1 MDNTI
6 SEKKYKNIIKLAISL
21 FLFFFT
27 TRFVFEIAGLI
38 IKGFNIDIND
48 ENVYTVSYLIQ
59 FIGESILVVLLILL
73 YKKDFIEDF
82 KKFKKNFWEISDKVI
97 SYWTVGLIVMAVSN
111 ILIGI
116 LSPAKE
122 AANEQGVQEIIKTV
136 PVIAFFLTTFLA
148 PFAEELTFRK
158 AFKDVFKDRTLF
170 ITISGVVFGALH
182 VVLTGNNDIYQYL
195 YLIPYSALGISFAA
209 ICYDTDNIWSS
220 IFAHFLH
227 HGILTVIS
235 ILGTAIGMMIIWKL
249 D

>member
-1 MDNTI
+1 MNNSKI
-6 SEKKYKNIIKLAISL
+6 QNKYINIIKLVLSL

-27 TRFVFEIAGLI
+27 TRFIFLIASLI

-48 ENVYTVSYLIQ
+48 DNVYVVSYIIQ
-59 FIGESILVVLLILL
+59 FIGESILVLLLILL
-73 YKKDFIEDF
+73 YKKDFFEDF

-97 SYWTVGLIVMAVSN
+97 SYWTIGLVVMAVSN

-116 LSPAKE
+116 LTPVKE

-136 PVIAFFLTTFLA
+136 PVIAVFLTTFLA

-158 AFKDVFKDRTLF
+158 AFKDVFKERSLF

-182 VVLTGNNDIYQYL
+182 VVLTGSNDIYQYL
-195 YLIPYSALGISFAA
+195 YLIPYSALGIAFAA

-227 HGILTVIS
+227 NGILTIIS
-235 ILGTAIGMMIIWKL
+235 IVGSAVGMMII
-249 D
+249 